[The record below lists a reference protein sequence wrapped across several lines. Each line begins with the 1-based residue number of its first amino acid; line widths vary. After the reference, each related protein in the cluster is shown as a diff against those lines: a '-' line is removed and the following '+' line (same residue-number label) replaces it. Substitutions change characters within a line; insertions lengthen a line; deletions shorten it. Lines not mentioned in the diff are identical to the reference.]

1 MPFRPTVEPGFLRLE
16 FHGTVTRDDL
26 DQALEA
32 VETAEQTAQT
42 APHRLSDF
50 TNATLGEL
58 PAAHVVQLAE
68 RRKATT
74 LNNPIKSAIVAIRP
88 VNVGFARMFQMLN
101 DHPQI
106 TIRIFQTEIEARAW
120 LEEA

>member
-1 MPFRPTVEPGFLRLE
+1 MSFHLTVEPEFLRLE

-26 DQALEA
+26 DQAVEA
-32 VETAEQTAQT
+32 VETVERTAQT
-42 APHRLSDF
+42 TPHRLSDF
-50 TNATLGEL
+50 TDATLGEV
-58 PAAHVVQLAE
+58 ATGYIVQLAE

-74 LNNPIKSAIVAIRP
+74 VNNPIKSAIVAMRP